1 MNTTTL
7 KGGLI
12 LLAVIGA
19 LTVFVFTQQL
29 IGKVREQQRQKVEL
43 WVKAIKMLVDT
54 ENTSEISFLF
64 TEIISVIDFPAI
76 LSDSAK
82 TPLTW
87 RNIKIDSTLSRE
99 AQIAYLKAHIEEM
112 DAVYKPVEVRLD
124 PSTVQ
129 YIHYGDSDL
138 VKALQIAPVLLGAG
152 VGVFI
157 LIAYLTFSYIRRT
170 ETSNI
175 WVGMAKETAHQLG
188 TPISSLMGWIELLK
202 SASDNPERQAQII
215 FEMQTDI
222 NRLNRVASR
231 FSKIGSK
238 VAVSLECVAEVIEG
252 VFDYYRMRL
261 PQMGK
266 NILLEVNDTTGA
278 RVQINRELM
287 EWVFENLTK
296 NGIDAIERKTGEI
309 RANITVDPRYVII
322 DLSDTGKGIE
332 PQHRAEVF
340 RPGFSTKPRGW
351 GLGLTLAR
359 RIVEDYH
366 GGKLLL
372 KESTVGKGTTFR
384 IKLPRHT
391 QQKEASKNKSHSYN

>member
-29 IGKVREQQRQKVEL
+29 IGKVREQQLQKVEL

-64 TEIISVIDFPAI
+64 TEIVSVIDFPAI

-215 FEMQTDI
+215 FEMQTDV

-238 VAVSLECVAEVIEG
+238 VAVSPECVAEVIEG
-252 VFDYYRMRL
+252 VFDYYRIRL

-266 NILLEVNDTTGA
+266 NISLQVNDTTGA
-278 RVQINRELM
+278 CVQINRELM

-296 NGIDAIERKTGEI
+296 NSIDAIERKTGEI

-332 PQHRAEVF
+332 AQHRAEIF

>member
-1 MNTTTL
+1 MNSTTL
-7 KGGLI
+7 KGGFILI
-12 LLAVIGA
+12 AVIGA
-19 LTVFVFTQQL
+19 LVVFAFTQQL
-29 IGKVREQQRQKVEL
+29 IGTVREQQRQKVDL
-43 WVKAIKMLVDT
+43 WVKSLKMLVDT

-64 TEIISVIDFPAI
+64 TEIVSVIDFPAI
-76 LSDSAK
+76 LSDSAM

-87 RNIKIDSTLSRE
+87 RNIKLDTTLPRE
-99 AQIAYLKAHIEEM
+99 AQIAYLKARIKEM
-112 DAVYKPVEVRLD
+112 DEAYPPVEVRLD

-129 YIHYGDSDL
+129 YVHYGDSDL
-138 VKALQIAPVLLGAG
+138 VKSLQIAPVLLGAG
-152 VGVFI
+152 VGIFI

-170 ETSNI
+170 EASNI

-215 FEMQTDI
+215 FEMQTDV
-222 NRLNRVASR
+222 NRLNRVATR

-238 VAVSLECVAEVIEG
+238 VAVSPECVAEVIES
-252 VFDYYRMRL
+252 VFDYYRARL

-266 NILLEVNDTTGA
+266 NISLEISDITNATA
-278 RVQINRELM
+278 QMNRELM

-309 RANITVDPRYVII
+309 RAHITADARYVII

-332 PQHRAEVF
+332 PQHRAEIF

-359 RIVEDYH
+359 RIVQDYH

-372 KESTVGKGTTFR
+372 KESAVGKGTTFR
-384 IKLPRHT
+384 IKLPKHAPR
-391 QQKEASKNKSHSYN
+391 KS

>member
-1 MNTTTL
+1 
-7 KGGLI
+7 
-12 LLAVIGA
+12 
-19 LTVFVFTQQL
+19 
-29 IGKVREQQRQKVEL
+29 
-43 WVKAIKMLVDT
+43 
-54 ENTSEISFLF
+54 
-64 TEIISVIDFPAI
+64 
-76 LSDSAK
+76 
-82 TPLTW
+82 
-87 RNIKIDSTLSRE
+87 
-99 AQIAYLKAHIEEM
+99 
-112 DAVYKPVEVRLD
+112 
-124 PSTVQ
+124 
-129 YIHYGDSDL
+129 
-138 VKALQIAPVLLGAG
+138 
-152 VGVFI
+152 
-157 LIAYLTFSYIRRT
+157 
-170 ETSNI
+170 
-175 WVGMAKETAHQLG
+175 AKETAHQLG

-202 SASDNPERQAQII
+202 NASDNPERQAQII

-238 VAVSLECVAEVIEG
+238 VAVLPECVAEVIEG
-252 VFDYYRMRL
+252 VFDYYRTRL

-278 RVQINRELM
+278 CVQINRELM

-332 PQHRAEVF
+332 PQHRAEIF

-391 QQKEASKNKSHSYN
+391 QQKEASKNKSYSYN

>member
-1 MNTTTL
+1 MNSTTL
-7 KGGLI
+7 KGGFILI
-12 LLAVIGA
+12 AVIGA
-19 LTVFVFTQQL
+19 LVVLAFTQQL
-29 IGKVREQQRQKVEL
+29 IGKVREQQRQKVDL
-43 WVKAIKMLVDT
+43 WVKSLKMLVDT

-64 TEIISVIDFPAI
+64 TEIVSVIDFPAI
-76 LSDSAK
+76 LSDSAM

-87 RNIKIDSTLSRE
+87 RNIKLDTTLPRE
-99 AQIAYLKAHIEEM
+99 AQIAYLKARIKEM
-112 DAVYKPVEVRLD
+112 DEAYPPVEVRLD

-129 YIHYGDSDL
+129 YVHYGDSDL
-138 VKALQIAPVLLGAG
+138 VKSLQIAPVLLGAG
-152 VGVFI
+152 VGIFI

-170 ETSNI
+170 EASNI

-215 FEMQTDI
+215 FEMQTDV
-222 NRLNRVASR
+222 NRLNRVATR

-238 VAVSLECVAEVIEG
+238 VAVSPECVAEVIES
-252 VFDYYRMRL
+252 VFDYYRARL

-266 NILLEVNDTTGA
+266 NISLEISDITNATA
-278 RVQINRELM
+278 QMNRELM

-309 RANITVDPRYVII
+309 RAHITADARYVII

-332 PQHRAEVF
+332 PQHRAEIF

-359 RIVEDYH
+359 RIVQDYH

-372 KESTVGKGTTFR
+372 KESAVGKGTTFR
-384 IKLPRHT
+384 IKLPKHAPR
-391 QQKEASKNKSHSYN
+391 KS